1 MCMED
6 GGEEDP
12 DPPEVAAVGVEAVE
26 VEAGLQDHHQAQAQV
41 EAVVG
46 VEVGHQDHH
55 HPALAHQ
62 VVVGSHLG
70 LK

>member
-12 DPPEVAAVGVEAVE
+12 PEAAAVAVGAVE

-41 EAVVG
+41 
-46 VEVGHQDHH
+46 
-55 HPALAHQ
+55 ALSNPIEHCN
-62 VVVGSHLG
+62 VNI
-70 LK
+70 